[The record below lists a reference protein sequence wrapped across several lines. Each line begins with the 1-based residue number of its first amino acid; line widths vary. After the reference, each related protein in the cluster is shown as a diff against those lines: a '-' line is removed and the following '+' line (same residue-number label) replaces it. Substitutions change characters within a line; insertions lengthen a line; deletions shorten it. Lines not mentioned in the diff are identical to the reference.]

1 MPKVNLENYINNHL
15 KLSFTGWQEKIINE
29 IMHTFNFSLRDC
41 NRYFSMYNFVYNYMI
56 TSHWVQNRISHNLIK
71 YVVFPLLLALKIK
84 NLELYDKIVCGK
96 AKESFISIMISN
108 NKFLEV
114 IKSATQDIPE
124 QDMDIKLLLND
135 LYDNL
140 FIKANVNYDTMMMNG
155 KICIEQINVNTLKM
169 MLSFIN
175 DIITLS

>member
-1 MPKVNLENYINNHL
+1 
-15 KLSFTGWQEKIINE
+15 
-29 IMHTFNFSLRDC
+29 
-41 NRYFSMYNFVYNYMI
+41 MI

-71 YVVFPLLLALKIK
+71 YVVFPILLALKIK